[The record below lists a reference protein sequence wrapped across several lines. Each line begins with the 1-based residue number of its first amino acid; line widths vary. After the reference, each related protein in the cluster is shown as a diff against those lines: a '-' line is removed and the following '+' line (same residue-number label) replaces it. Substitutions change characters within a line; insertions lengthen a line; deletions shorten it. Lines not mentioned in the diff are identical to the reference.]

1 MTTLYQRRLLSA
13 LRGCFDFAQHDIV
26 GAVVQNAHY
35 VILSR
40 AKNLKASEAVDG
52 SINLE
57 ILRYTQYDANEL
69 ISNNKIKNYIY
80 VKG

>member
-1 MTTLYQRRLLSA
+1 MMLL
-13 LRGCFDFAQHDIV
+13 
-26 GAVVQNAHY
+26 N

-69 ISNNKIKNYIY
+69 ISNNKIKNFIY